1 MKAVVAHGAGD
12 LRIED
17 RDRPEIGPGEIL
29 LRMTHG
35 GICGS
40 DLHYYREGRV
50 GAFAITEPLVLGHEV
65 VGRVVSDGR
74 SSRDPATALPVGT
87 AVAIHPATY
96 DRSNPDFDPARPN
109 ISPGARY
116 LGSAATVPHTQG
128 GFSEFFAARI
138 DQVRV
143 LPATLPLARAVLA
156 EPLGVGLHAINRAG
170 GVRGKR
176 VLISGSGPIGLLAL
190 RACIARGAAEVW
202 ATDVLAHP
210 LDLATELGATGT
222 FRLGRDDVPLRAFD
236 TVIEAAGVPAATTT
250 AIRAARSGGVVVQV
264 GMVPGSPEPYALA
277 ELVSREID
285 LRGAFRFDNELDDAI
300 ALLDADPQFDRVVTH
315 SFAADDAIA
324 AFAVAADSSQSSK
337 VVLQLWGATSDD
349 AQ

>member
-12 LRIED
+12 LRLEE
-17 RDRPEIGPGEIL
+17 REPPTAGSGEIL

-40 DLHYYREGRV
+40 DLHYYKEGRV

-74 SSRDPATALPVGT
+74 SSNEPRSALAEGT

-96 DRSNPDFDPARPN
+96 ERSTPEFDPVRPN

-116 LGSAATVPHTQG
+116 LGSAATTPHTQG
-128 GFSEFFAARI
+128 GFSEYFAARV

-143 LPATLPLARAVLA
+143 LPPNLPLARAVLA
-156 EPLGVGLHAINRAG
+156 EPLAVALHAINRSDGVAG
-170 GVRGKR
+170 KK
-176 VLISGSGPIGLLAL
+176 VLVSGSGPIGLLTL
-190 RACIARGAAEVW
+190 RACVAAGASEVW

-210 LDLATELGATGT
+210 LELASELGATET
-222 FRLGRDDVPLRAFD
+222 IRLGKDDVPMRAFD
-236 TVIEAAGVPAATTT
+236 IVIEAAGVPVATTT

-264 GMVPGSPEPYALA
+264 GMVPGTPEPYALA
-277 ELVSREID
+277 ELVSREIE
-285 LRGAFRFDNELDDAI
+285 LRGAFRFDSELDDAI
-300 ALLDADPQFDRVVTH
+300 SLLAADPMFDRVVTH

-324 AFAVAADSSQSSK
+324 AFAMAADSSRSSK
-337 VVLQLWGATSDD
+337 VVLRLWGATRDD
-349 AQ
+349 AE

>member
-1 MKAVVAHGAGD
+1 VKAVVAHGAGD

-17 RDRPEIGPGEIL
+17 RDRVAPGSDEVL

-40 DLHYYREGRV
+40 DLHYYKEGRV
-50 GAFAITEPLVLGHEV
+50 GAFAILEPLVLGHEV
-65 VGRVVSDGR
+65 VGRVVADGR
-74 SSRDPATALPVGT
+74 KDGSALPVGT

-96 DRSNPDFDPARPN
+96 NRSAPEFDASRPN

-116 LGSAATVPHTQG
+116 LGSAATLPHTQG
-128 GFSEFFAARI
+128 GFSEFFTARAE
-138 DQVRV
+138 QLRV

-170 GVRGKR
+170 GVADKK

-190 RACIARGAAEVW
+190 RACVRKGAAEVW
-202 ATDVLAHP
+202 ATDVLEAP
-210 LDLATELGATGT
+210 LRLATKLGATST
-222 FRLGRDDVPLRAFD
+222 VQLGRDDVPRRAFD
-236 TVIEAAGVPAATTT
+236 VVIEAAGVPIATTT
-250 AIRAARSGGVVVQV
+250 AIQAARSGGVVVQV

-285 LRGAFRFDNELDDAI
+285 LRGAFRFDTELDDALL
-300 ALLDADPQFDRVVTH
+300 LLDADPLFDLVVTQT
-315 SFAADDAIA
+315 FPADEAIA
-324 AFAVAADSSQSSK
+324 AFAVAADSSRSSK
-337 VVLQLWGATSDD
+337 VVLRLWGATEDD
-349 AQ
+349 E